1 MKKLGLILMI
11 LSLFLVSCKNKEVKE
26 EKRELTP
33 IENKTYKE
41 YPNWVLQPDYEN
53 GISAVGQAK
62 VGAAGLAFA
71 KQEAMA
77 VARGELARII
87 QVQVDDMFKSY
98 VNTVGLAGQDGIE
111 KVSTSI
117 SKQVASVS
125 MSGSVQ
131 KDLWISKDNEIFI
144 LVGISYEDLKKETLN
159 TIKTTLNNDQALWQE
174 FKSQKAQQE
183 LEAAVNNKFTK

>member
-41 YPNWVLQPDYEN
+41 YPNWVLQPNYEN